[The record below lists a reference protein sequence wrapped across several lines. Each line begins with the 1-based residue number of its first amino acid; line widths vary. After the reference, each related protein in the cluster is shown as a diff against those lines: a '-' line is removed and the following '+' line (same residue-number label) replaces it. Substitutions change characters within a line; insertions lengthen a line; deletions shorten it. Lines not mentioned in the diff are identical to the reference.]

1 MNPKPFTYTK
11 LKQKWRNA
19 AEQRRQ
25 EAATAKETLVKEG
38 KPIFQKYSIRKA
50 AIFGSLVEHRFER
63 RSDID
68 LYVEPLSNDHYWEF
82 EHELE
87 EALGFP
93 IDLYT
98 DKDDKHFIRKILSRG
113 EVIHEI

>member
-1 MNPKPFTYTK
+1 MAREML
-11 LKQKWRNA
+11 LKK
-19 AEQRRQ
+19 
-25 EAATAKETLVKEG
+25 G
-38 KPIFQKYSIRKA
+38 KAIFNKYSIRKA
-50 AIFGSLVEHRFER
+50 IIFGSLVEHRFGR

-68 LYVEPLSNDHYWEF
+68 LYVEPLPNENYWDF

-98 DKDDKHFIRKILSRG
+98 DKDDKHFIHKILSRG